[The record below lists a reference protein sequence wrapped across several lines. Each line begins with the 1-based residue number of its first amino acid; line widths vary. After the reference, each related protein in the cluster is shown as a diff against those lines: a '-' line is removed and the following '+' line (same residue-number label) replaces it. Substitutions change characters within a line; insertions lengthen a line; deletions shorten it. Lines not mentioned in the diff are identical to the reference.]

1 MRKVDIYINTTGTNY
16 SKIELFNDE
25 QININS
31 SIQNI
36 QDLSKVYTDFTQSF
50 TIPATTI
57 NNDIFTFFYQSD
69 LDSLINHN
77 KRRNAFIEI
86 GTIPFRSGKIQLEK
100 ANVSNNKVENY
111 TITFYGDLMSLKDKF
126 GDDTLQDLNLTA
138 YNHTYNGT
146 EVKNRITDA
155 TDYDVRYPLI
165 SQGRKWS
172 YKDGSST
179 DISLSANRINYRELF
194 PALKVVRIFEAIQSK
209 YNITFSS
216 VFLSTKLFTDLF
228 LYLNNQEEDFNFTGL
243 EKVNILSSTPSN
255 ATGSISAA
263 NDTFRITGQTKEV
276 TIALKPLTSSVN
288 VACIVYAFAEGK
300 KIDGYSTTTNDVP
313 RTLAGL
319 PSDKDITLYVQ
330 TAISTIVQ
338 PTIVLSNFDSNINL
352 KLFITCDSLTTTN
365 KISLFNFVPE
375 IKINDFLSG
384 VFKMFNLTCYA
395 TGLDKF
401 QIEPLDE
408 WYSKGAVIKLNDI
421 DVTSIDIERH
431 KLYKSIAFDYEKS
444 ESYYNKEFAKVNNR
458 EFGCVKQSFP
468 DYDGEEYKVNVP
480 FENINFV
487 RETAYANCPTVAILF
502 ADENDNKPY
511 KNKPI
516 FLYKSNAKVTDFWI
530 DATVTTPS
538 SVNITNYIEM
548 GNTKIYNNAVY
559 SNHFSQETDPF
570 TLNTINNSLYATYYD
585 GYLFNLFNQKNRLT
599 TVKAYFPISLITS
612 LKLNDRLIIRDKR
625 YIINELKANLTTGEV
640 TLVLIN
646 DFRKV
651 LNTSVPV
658 QTGISTVE
666 LPILVPNEVSSV
678 AIATTSSGV
687 TFSSASF
694 TTSGLVTVTM
704 GASPTEFIALTS
716 EAGVEIVSEELFNIT
731 YEGAAP
737 RQIDINLTSTYINEA
752 TPTIETTYITQL

>member
-1 MRKVDIYINTTGTNY
+1 MRKIDIYINTTGNDY

-146 EVKNRITDA
+146 EVKNRIISDA

-179 DISLSANRINYRELF
+179 DISTNAGRINYRELF
-194 PALKVVRIFEAIQSK
+194 PALKVARIFEAIQSK

-228 LYLNNQEEDFNFTGL
+228 LYLNNQEEDFNFSGL
-243 EKVNILSSTPSN
+243 EKVNILSATGSS

-263 NDTFRITGQTKEV
+263 NDTFVQTGNSKDV
-276 TIALKPLTSSVN
+276 TITISGPANIT
-288 VACIVYAFAEGK
+288 CIVYAFVDGK
-300 KIDGYSTTTNDVP
+300 KYNGYSVNTNDVP
-313 RTLAGL
+313 RSLSL
-319 PSDKDITLYVQ
+319 PKDQNITLYIQTSV
-330 TAISTIVQ
+330 TAIVK
-338 PTIVLSNFDSNINL
+338 PAIVLKNYDNAINSN
-352 KLFITCDSLTTTN
+352 LFITCDSLTTTN

-431 KLYKSIAFDYEKS
+431 KLYKSISFDYEKS

-516 FLYKSNAKVTDFWI
+516 FLYKSNARVTDFWI
-530 DATVTTPS
+530 DATVTTPAPFN
-538 SVNITNYIEM
+538 VTTYIEM

-646 DFRKV
+646 DFRKI

-658 QTGISTVE
+658 QTGISSVD

-678 AIATTSSGV
+678 AVATTSSGV

-694 TTSGLVTVTM
+694 TSSGLVTVTM

-716 EAGVEIVSEELFNIT
+716 EAGIEIVSEELFNIT